1 MRSKNKGRIFTSK
14 PDRFSAWPE
23 RIVCLTAESTEIV
36 FALGAGDRI
45 VGVSGYSVR
54 PPEARRK
61 EKVAA
66 FTSVRMDKIRALQP
80 DLLIGFSDLQKN
92 IARDLVAEGFTV
104 FISNQR
110 SLKEISDTVIAI
122 GRLIGCEEKA
132 VKLARDFE
140 TEINRLAPRE
150 SSGVRPRIYFEEWDD
165 PLISGI
171 RWVSELIERLGGEDI
186 FGEKSKGM
194 TAKDRTVRPE
204 DVLEADPD
212 VIVASWCGKK
222 VQKDK
227 IRNRPGWERIKA
239 VQTDAIYE
247 IKSSDILQP
256 GLSLLDGARQLAA
269 IFKAAGQPRRKQL
282 RIGERVNR

>member
-1 MRSKNKGRIFTSK
+1 M
-14 PDRFSAWPE
+14 
-23 RIVCLTAESTEIV
+23 
-36 FALGAGDRI
+36 
-45 VGVSGYSVR
+45 
-54 PPEARRK
+54 
-61 EKVAA
+61 AA
-66 FTSVRMDKIRALQP
+66 FTSVRMDKIRELQP
-80 DLLIGFSDLQKN
+80 DLLIGFSDLQKD
-92 IARDLVAEGFTV
+92 IARDLIAEGFTV

-132 VKLARDFE
+132 VRLARDFE
-140 TEINRLAPRE
+140 TEINRLASRK
-150 SSGVRPRIYFEEWDD
+150 SSGVRPRIYFEEWDN

-227 IRNRPGWERIKA
+227 IRNRPGWERMKA

-256 GLSLLDGARQLAA
+256 GLSLLDGARQMAVIIEKSRHA
-269 IFKAAGQPRRKQL
+269 SAKKIPVKT
-282 RIGERVNR
+282 